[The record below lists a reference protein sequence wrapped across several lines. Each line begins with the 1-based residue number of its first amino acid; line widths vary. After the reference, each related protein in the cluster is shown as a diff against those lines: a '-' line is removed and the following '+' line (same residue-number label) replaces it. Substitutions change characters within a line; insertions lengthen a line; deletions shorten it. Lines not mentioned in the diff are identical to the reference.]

1 MNVLLEDTTVILP
14 TGVASTQAVVSAA
27 PATLVI
33 GLWVPDVWIS
43 MSVLPGPM
51 VVHVVLEGVETL
63 LALTPAI
70 AIRATDLSTAEL
82 AQI

>member
-1 MNVLLEDTTVILP
+1 MD
-14 TGVASTQAVVSAA
+14 VASTRPVASAA

-33 GLWVPDVWIS
+33 GLWVPDVWIL
-43 MSVLPGPM
+43 MSVLPGLM

-70 AIRATDLSTAEL
+70 AIRATDLSMAEL

>member
-1 MNVLLEDTTVILP
+1 
-14 TGVASTQAVVSAA
+14 
-27 PATLVI
+27 
-33 GLWVPDVWIS
+33 
-43 MSVLPGPM
+43 MSVLPGLM

-82 AQI
+82 AQVRHFSYLLN